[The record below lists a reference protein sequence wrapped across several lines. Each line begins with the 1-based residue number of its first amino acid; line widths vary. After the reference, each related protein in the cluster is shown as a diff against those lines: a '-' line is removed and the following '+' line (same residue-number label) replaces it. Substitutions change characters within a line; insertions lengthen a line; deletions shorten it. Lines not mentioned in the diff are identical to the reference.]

1 MSEVQLIELM
11 RSRRKTWSHAELCK
25 TLGIHVCDLV
35 KMTEKAKSKGVSLRK
50 LVGQGEKSRFWVE
63 V

>member
-1 MSEVQLIELM
+1 MQLIELM
-11 RSRRKTWSHAELCK
+11 LSRRKTWSHAELCK

>member
-1 MSEVQLIELM
+1 MSEMQLIELM
-11 RSRRKTWSHAELCK
+11 QSRRKTWSHTELCK

>member
-1 MSEVQLIELM
+1 MSEMQLIELM
-11 RSRRKTWSHAELCK
+11 QSRRKTWSHAELCK

-35 KMTEKAKSKGVSLRK
+35 KMTEKAKSKGVSLFK

>member
-1 MSEVQLIELM
+1 MSEMQLIELM
-11 RSRRKTWSHAELCK
+11 LSRRKTWSHAELCK